1 MKNILIATD
10 FSNNAYNALYF
21 ATKLF
26 EDRSCNF
33 FLINA
38 YTEQTSLLS
47 QKVGMG
53 GKFDLLDQ
61 LADESVE
68 GLNQQCHRI
77 NLDNGNER
85 HHFETLSV
93 NDYLVDA
100 LQKAIKN
107 YNIDLLV
114 MGNSGKTKN
123 RISSWGSNVQKVV
136 KENFPC
142 PLLTVPMEVEYGIP
156 KEIAFATD
164 YNHTYDAIVLN
175 PLIQIATVSKASV
188 CILHINEEER
198 LSRDQKSNLYTLR
211 EYLSNIKHTVHW
223 MPDFASRTEVIKT
236 FLKELNIDMLAMVHY
251 EHGFLSGLTREP
263 VIKKMCHELDIP
275 LLIMPYPK

>member
-1 MKNILIATD
+1 MKNILVATD
-10 FSNNAYNALYF
+10 FSHNAYNALYF

-26 EDRSCNF
+26 KDRSCNF

-38 YTEQTSLLS
+38 FTEQTNLLS
-47 QKVGMG
+47 QKVGIA

-61 LADESVE
+61 LADESAE
-68 GLNQQCHRI
+68 GLNQQCHKI
-77 NLDNGNER
+77 HLDNSNEL

-93 NDYLVDA
+93 NDHLTDA
-100 LQKAIKN
+100 LQKAIKG
-107 YNIDLLV
+107 YNVDLLV

-136 KENFPC
+136 NENLPC
-142 PLLTVPMEVEYGIP
+142 PLLVVPKEVEYGIP

-164 YNHTYDAIVLN
+164 YNHAYDANVLN
-175 PLIQIATVSKASV
+175 PLIKIASVSNASV

-198 LSRDQKSNLYTLR
+198 LSRIQKSNLYTLR
-211 EYLSNIKHTVHW
+211 EYLGGIKHSVHW

-236 FLKELNIDMLAMVHY
+236 FLNELEIDMLAMVHY

-263 VIKKMCHELDIP
+263 VIKKMCQDLDIP
-275 LLIMPYPK
+275 LLIMPYPN